1 MKQYLSG
8 KWKHSVSFTAIV
20 CLLLIGWLPSQ
31 EQEAISSGKKS
42 LEELSWMQ
50 VATRMPDDW
59 YGSPEAQRIAETV
72 LFCQQDIGG
81 WQKNKPYHHGLSDAE
96 KETFAAGRSG
106 IGATI
111 DNGATTTEM
120 IFLAKVYSQHKD
132 ERYWN
137 AFSKGFNYLLDA
149 QYKNGGWPQF
159 YPARGTG
166 GVSYSSHITYNDNA
180 MVNVLQLLKDVA
192 DAAPLYVQLPISN
205 EMRQKAKKSFDKGVE
220 CILKTQ
226 IRVDGVPTVWC
237 AQHDEV
243 TLLPANA
250 RAYELASFSGGESV
264 GIIKLLMEIEQPSA
278 EIVASVKDAMAWLD
292 AHKIT
297 GLSVVREADASGKR
311 NTVVQK
317 DDNAPALLARFY
329 DLQTGTPFFCDRDG
343 IKKKSL
349 AEIGSERRNGYSWY
363 YAGLAPLQTEY
374 SKWLKKWHINQ

>member
-1 MKQYLSG
+1 MKQYIPRKRKSKLAFA
-8 KWKHSVSFTAIV
+8 VIV
-20 CLLLIGWLPSQ
+20 CLLLIGWL
-31 EQEAISSGKKS
+31 SSRAQDIAPFGKKNLS
-42 LEELSWMQ
+42 ELSWLQ
-50 VATRMPDDW
+50 VATRMPEDW
-59 YGSPEAQRIAETV
+59 YGSPEAQNIAETV

-96 KETFAAGRSG
+96 KAAFAVSRSG

-120 IFLAKVYSQHKD
+120 IFLAKVYRQHKD
-132 ERYWN
+132 ERYWKS
-137 AFSKGFNYLLDA
+137 FSKGLNYLLDA

-192 DAAPLYVQLPISN
+192 DTAPLYAPLPIN
-205 EMRQKAKKSFDKGVE
+205 NDMRQKAKKSFDKGVE

-226 IRVDGVPTVWC
+226 IRVDGVPAVWC

-278 EIVASVKDAMAWLD
+278 EIVTSVKDAMAWLD

-297 GLSVVREADASGKR
+297 GLSVVREPDADGKL

-329 DLQTGTPFFCDRDG
+329 DLQTGAPFFCDRDG

-349 AEIGSERRNGYSWY
+349 AEIGPERRNGYSWY